1 MSSKSVLK
9 TILFFVSVVC
19 VLFFMQ
25 GAMAD
30 SQPSEMKGTGL
41 PLPRFVSISS
51 DKAYVRSGP
60 APRYPV
66 KWIYKKSGLPVEVT
80 QEFDV
85 WRKIKDINGDE
96 GWINRALLSDRRY
109 IIVKADSAID
119 MRERAGEDARVMAR
133 LEPGVIASLS
143 KCDQRWCSVTS
154 GGFSGWVERK
164 FLWGIYA
171 REEIN

>member
-1 MSSKSVLK
+1 
-9 TILFFVSVVC
+9 
-19 VLFFMQ
+19 MQ
-25 GAMAD
+25 DVRAEGT
-30 SQPSEMKGTGL
+30 PPELKGTGL

-66 KWIYKKSGLPVEVT
+66 KWVYKKAGLPIEIT

-85 WRKIKDINGDE
+85 WRKVKDINGDE
-96 GWINRALLSDRRY
+96 GWINRALLSDRRSV
-109 IIVKADSAID
+109 IVKADEAVE
-119 MRERAGEDARVMAR
+119 MRERSGDDSRVMAR
-133 LEPGVIASLS
+133 LEPGVVALLS
-143 KCDQRWCSVTS
+143 KCDPQWCQVSA

-164 FLWGIYA
+164 VLWGIYA